1 MPPPRRSRPF
11 GDLEASVMELL
22 WDAQQPLLVRDVV
35 DLMRPQRVL
44 AYTTIMTVL
53 DNLHRK
59 GWLDRVRDGR
69 AWRYSP
75 VLGRQAYT
83 ATLMREALAV
93 SDDRAGVLA
102 RFVEEMDPQDAA
114 ALADLLRSPGDRP
127 EAPKGRRHDGRRSAD
142 ALRGRRRRPRPGGV
156 PPVRLAGPCAT
167 VGSRRGAGRG
177 VVGPLRAAPGR
188 RHAPAPGQRPDDR
201 HRSPGRRVPHP
212 SARRLRLTRWCGGRR
227 PGAGAVDRPGDAD
240 GVRRGSVVPRP
251 PDRAAPSPAADPPG
265 RTQAGGGLRR
275 PSSSSTPRARP
286 HTASRDDAP
295 PSSSPAAP
303 WRSSPPG
310 S

>member
-1 MPPPRRSRPF
+1 VVADEPGGWFDRVLQEEAVRRSSEPGVSMPPPRRSRPF

-22 WDAQQPLLVRDVV
+22 WDAHQPLLVREVV

-83 ATLMREALAV
+83 ATLMRDALAV

-127 EAPKGRRHDGRRSAD
+127 AEG
-142 ALRGRRRRPRPGGV
+142 
-156 PPVRLAGPCAT
+156 
-167 VGSRRGAGRG
+167 
-177 VVGPLRAAPGR
+177 
-188 RHAPAPGQRPDDR
+188 
-201 HRSPGRRVPHP
+201 
-212 SARRLRLTRWCGGRR
+212 
-227 PGAGAVDRPGDAD
+227 
-240 GVRRGSVVPRP
+240 
-251 PDRAAPSPAADPPG
+251 
-265 RTQAGGGLRR
+265 
-275 PSSSSTPRARP
+275 
-286 HTASRDDAP
+286 P
-295 PSSSPAAP
+295 PS
-303 WRSSPPG
+303 
-310 S
+310 